1 MSGQSRKRKRKQI
14 QSEWDA
20 SMVRKRLTFTKEEI
34 CCLTERWFRD
44 RVRYERNKSELNEA
58 EEIAVR
64 FIAKSIKN
72 RLSAKRSRDR
82 RKQEREDYL
91 EENKRLKEEL
101 QTLKQAIKQLY
112 FEKCML
118 STDME
123 NIFQKEQITELL
135 PYDLPIDARCKD
147 KEDEMDPL
155 FPLFGL
161 DKFSELPQSDE
172 TNCC

>member
-44 RVRYERNKSELNEA
+44 RVRYERNKSELNE
-58 EEIAVR
+58 
-64 FIAKSIKN
+64 
-72 RLSAKRSRDR
+72 
-82 RKQEREDYL
+82 EREDYL

-161 DKFSELPQSDE
+161 DKFSELPQPDK